1 MSSSSAG
8 GIASGLPGTVVRLT
22 YSANINRGSEA
33 CQKLFLKAIK
43 EMTETKE
50 IDIIQTNS
58 QEFLEMITIDTKNF
72 TSWDVLVHT
81 IMDTDGFRCQI
92 SEYINKLSLEDIKKQ
107 AMKILF
113 NNSATYAFD
122 VTTDVVT
129 TAIEPQSDPS
139 HK

>member
-81 IMDTDGFRCQI
+81 IMDTDGFRC
-92 SEYINKLSLEDIKKQ
+92 
-107 AMKILF
+107 
-113 NNSATYAFD
+113 
-122 VTTDVVT
+122 
-129 TAIEPQSDPS
+129 
-139 HK
+139 